1 VSNGNASQTLGYARA
16 IYELALE
23 GWQATLTAVDNR
35 LNEAGP
41 DLLAKLDNTQLP
53 FNDRRQEL
61 DALLPADVSG
71 QARNFFYTLLKEGH
85 LTMLG
90 EIAANLTQLSATG
103 YGVQAALVTTAIPL
117 TDAEKQ
123 QFQTKLSAKYGDNL
137 ALDFVVDEK
146 IIGGVVVQIGDK
158 ILDGSVA
165 AKLDAA
171 RESLMTA

>member
-1 VSNGNASQTLGYARA
+1 VSNGTVSQTLGYARA

-23 GWQATLTAVDNR
+23 GWQAALLAVNTR
-35 LNEAGP
+35 LENAP
-41 DLLAKLDNTQLP
+41 DVLAKLNNTQLP
-53 FNDRRQEL
+53 FGERQQTL
-61 DALLPADVSG
+61 DALLPNDLSG

-90 EIAANLTQLSATG
+90 EIAASLTQLSTQG
-103 YGVQAALVTTAIPL
+103 YGMQTALVTTAVPL

-123 QFQTKLSAKYGDNL
+123 QFRAKLSAKYGDNL
-137 ALDFVVDEK
+137 ALEFAVDEA

-158 ILDGSVA
+158 ILDGSIVS
-165 AKLDAA
+165 KLNAA

>member
-1 VSNGNASQTLGYARA
+1 MSNGNVSQTLGYARA

-23 GWQATLTAVDNR
+23 GWQTALSAMNNR
-35 LNEAGP
+35 LNDAGP
-41 DLLAKLDNTQLP
+41 DLLAKLNNTQLP
-53 FNDRRQEL
+53 FSDRRQAL
-61 DALLPADVSG
+61 DALLPADVSK

-85 LTMLG
+85 LSMLG
-90 EIAANLTQLSATG
+90 EIAATLTQLSAKG
-103 YGVQAALVTTAIPL
+103 YGVQTALVTTAVPL

-123 QFQTKLSAKYGDNL
+123 QFQAKLSAKYGDNL
-137 ALDFVVDEK
+137 ALDFAVDAK